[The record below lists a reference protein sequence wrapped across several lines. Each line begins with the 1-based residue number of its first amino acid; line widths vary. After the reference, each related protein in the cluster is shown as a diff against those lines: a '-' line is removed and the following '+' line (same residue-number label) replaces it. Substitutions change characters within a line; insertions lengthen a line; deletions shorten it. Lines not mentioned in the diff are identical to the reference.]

1 MYLKDIFPGTPSVL
15 ASVLLTLFLSG
26 QTAHP
31 ARAAEPRI
39 AVEKSAAAIPAL
51 RGAHLLGRLAPA
63 QTLTVGLTLPL
74 RNQSRLDTLLR
85 RVYTRGDA
93 LYGKFLSPAEFDAQF
108 APTAADYTAVADF
121 ARSQGLAVGGAETGR
136 TLLTVSGPVSA
147 VETAF
152 GVTLGRYRMRDG
164 RTVYANALAPRLPR
178 NIAVRVAGVAGLSN
192 LSRMRPQGR
201 RLLSTN
207 QVGARAS
214 APLPGTTAIGSG
226 PNGGLAPNDIKYAY
240 SLDTLTALYPGTATP
255 TGTAGTATTTPLD
268 GTGQTVGLLEL
279 DSYDPKDIALYVN
292 QFSLPTVLTATATTP
307 SALQNVL
314 VGGYDGKVI
323 NRSGQGEV
331 TLDIDMVLALAP
343 SLTTLYVY
351 QANQVTNTN
360 AALSIFNRMASD
372 TGADGKPL
380 LKVISCS
387 WGVPELEE
395 DPAIRAGENTA
406 FQKMAAQGQ
415 SIFCSAGDQGAYDD
429 YAAATPLKYS
439 LSVDN
444 PASQPFVTGVGGT
457 TLKYN
462 KPVPTSATVL
472 TAKPGQY
479 VSESTWNVSGPTS
492 LAGPE
497 AGGGGTSAVWAKPTY
512 QAGLGSSP
520 TNRDVPDV
528 SLNSNPDSGYDI
540 YVTGKVETDGG
551 TSAAA
556 PLWAA
561 FAALVNQQRTVNGL
575 GSLGFANKPLYAIA
589 NGPNYASEFHDIA
602 DGSTNLY
609 YQAVPGYDDATG
621 LGSFVGS
628 TLLANLSF
636 NPDQG
641 ATTATLTGTVTNF
654 SGTPLVGA
662 TINVTSSV
670 TGGLKGTTVTDGN
683 GAYSLTVPGGL
694 SLNITVDPSTI
705 AVAPGGTTTTTGYSG
720 ATAFGVT
727 LAGGTSLAQ
736 NFVLTTA
743 HTFAAGLQMISAPFD
758 YTAAGGDFAAL
769 FGLTPPLRSPS
780 PRLIQWQPDFSAYV
794 FYPTSP
800 ADTLRPGQAYWIKFP
815 APAFIHL
822 PGVAVPTSQSFQIT
836 LKPGWNQIGDPF
848 QSPVLLSSLKVDVP
862 AGGYAGTLT
871 NQPLQL
877 VQPTLYHYNMTT
889 GNYDALDPASGDTNL
904 NSLQPYDGAWIYA
917 RTTVV
922 LSIPAVNAPPSGP
935 FAKP

>member
-15 ASVLLTLFLSG
+15 ASVLLTLFLGG
-26 QTAHP
+26 QMTHP

-39 AVEKSAAAIPAL
+39 AVEKSAAATPAL

-74 RNQSRLDTLLR
+74 RNQSRLDIFLR

-93 LYGKFLSPAEFDAQF
+93 LYGKFLSPSEFDAQF
-108 APTAADYTAVADF
+108 APTAADYSAVAEF
-121 ARSQGLAVGGAETGR
+121 ARSQGLTIGEAEAGR
-136 TLLTVSGPVSA
+136 TLLTVSGPVST

-152 GVTLGRYRMRDG
+152 GVTLGSYRMRDG

-178 NIAVRVAGVAGLSN
+178 NIAVRLTGVAGLSN
-192 LSRMRPQGR
+192 LSRMRPRAR

-207 QVGARAS
+207 KVGALGF

-255 TGTAGTATTTPLD
+255 SATTGAATATPLD
-268 GTGQTVGLLEL
+268 GTGQTVGLFEL
-279 DSYDPKDIALYVN
+279 DSYDPKDIALYVK

-307 SALQNVL
+307 ATVQNVL
-314 VGGYDGKVI
+314 VGGYDGTI
-323 NRSGQGEV
+323 IDGSGQGEV

-343 SLTTLYVY
+343 SLTALYVY
-351 QANQVTNTN
+351 KANQVTNTN
-360 AALSIFNRMASD
+360 ATLTLFNRMASD

-387 WGVPELEE
+387 WGVSELEE

-429 YAAATPLKYS
+429 YAAASPLKYS

-457 TLKYN
+457 TLSYN
-462 KPVPTSATVL
+462 KPVPISATVQ

-479 VSESTWNVSGPTS
+479 VSETTWNVSGPSS

-497 AGGGGTSAVWAKPTY
+497 AGGGGTSAIWAKPTY
-512 QAGLGSSP
+512 QVGLGSSP

-528 SLNSNPDSGYDI
+528 SLNSNPDSGYDV
-540 YVTGKVETDGG
+540 YVTSIVETVGG

-561 FAALVNQQRTVNGL
+561 FAALVNQQRAVNGL
-575 GSLGFANKPLYAIA
+575 GSLGFANTPLYAIA
-589 NGPNYASEFHDIA
+589 RGSNYATEFHDIA

-609 YQAVPGYDDATG
+609 YQAVPGYDAATG
-621 LGSFVGS
+621 LGTFIGDK
-628 TLLANLSF
+628 LLANLSF
-636 NPDQG
+636 NPDQST
-641 ATTATLTGTVTNF
+641 TTATLTGTVTNS

-662 TINVTSSV
+662 TINVTSSI
-670 TGGLKGTTVTDGN
+670 TGGLKGTTVTDIN

-694 SLNITVDPSTI
+694 SLNITVDPSTV
-705 AVAPGGTTTTTGYSG
+705 AVVPGAPATANYSG
-720 ATAFGVT
+720 ATSFGVT
-727 LAGGTSLAQ
+727 IAAGASLVQ
-736 NFVLTTA
+736 NFVLTPA

-780 PRLIQWQPDFSAYV
+780 PRLIQWQPGFSAYV

-815 APAFIHL
+815 AATFIRL
-822 PGVAVPTSQSFQIT
+822 PGAAIPTTQSFQIT

-848 QSPVLLSSLKVDVP
+848 QSAAPLSSMTVDAP
-862 AGGYAGTLT
+862 SGGYLGAIATS
-871 NQPLQL
+871 QL
-877 VQPTLYHYNMTT
+877 VQPTLYHYNTATGQYDTLSATT
-889 GNYDALDPASGDTNL
+889 D
-904 NSLQPYDGAWIYA
+904 SLQPYDGAWIYA

-922 LSIPAVNAPPSGP
+922 LSIPPQNAPPAGP